1 MRKKQSK
8 GKAYLKGKKL
18 LTGECLDF
26 ELIALADGNTL
37 GIERYDTILIEEI
50 PGCIANA
57 IFWEDLIHV
66 CRVAL
71 KPKGKAYAILPRQA
85 KGIGY
90 EILRE
95 NEVFTIYSIDK

>member
-26 ELIALADGNTL
+26 ELISLAQSETL
-37 GIERYDTILIEEI
+37 GIEKHDTILIEEI
-50 PGCIANA
+50 PSSLVNA
-57 IFWEDLIHV
+57 LFWEDLIHLA
-66 CRVAL
+66 RQAL
-71 KPKGKAYAILPRQA
+71 KPKGKVYAIVPRNFKGLP
-85 KGIGY
+85 Y

-95 NEVFTIYSIDK
+95 NSEFTIYSIDK